1 MMWQMRQDAVRAF
14 GPLQLRPIKALMLGF
29 IARGMHHPK
38 DISEVMD
45 TVPPAISSMIKELE
59 DKGYITRQLDP
70 DDKRRVRLELTEA
83 GRNVNEQMRT
93 RWLATTTERLSQLS
107 KSELEQFLV
116 TTHKMLEVG

>member
-1 MMWQMRQDAVRAF
+1 
-14 GPLQLRPIKALMLGF
+14 MLGF